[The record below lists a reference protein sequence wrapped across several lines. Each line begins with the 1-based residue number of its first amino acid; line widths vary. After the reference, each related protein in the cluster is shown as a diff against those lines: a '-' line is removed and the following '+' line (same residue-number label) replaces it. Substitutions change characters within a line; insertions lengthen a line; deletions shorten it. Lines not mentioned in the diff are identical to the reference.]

1 MKTTEEKIYEGLGV
15 KYFKRFVI
23 WIQFIIF
30 KLSKTNINKRFQF
43 GSNYFIS
50 GGSIKKLKRFRFGLL
65 FNTIVHAWGLFCCIS
80 SVLTGVTGTGAII
93 NLAVCTLINIY
104 CLMLQ
109 RYNNIRLERTI
120 KTKQEHIKLL
130 EDRKNQRSLEKAL
143 VNSEKLL
150 NESVLESFI
159 ENCDQSLTDSNT
171 LDISVVESEIVP
183 PDVDTEYPLKMEMK
197 NKNIL

>member
-80 SVLTGVTGTGAII
+80 SVLAGVTGTGAII